1 MMIAMIM
8 MMMMRRM
15 VIRMLK
21 MIRMMIMVDDA
32 DEDRLI
38 IPAITLS
45 SAMSKS
51 SASASAVA

>member
-1 MMIAMIM
+1 MMLVVMMMTIKMIM
-8 MMMMRRM
+8 M
-15 VIRMLK
+15 IY
-21 MIRMMIMVDDA
+21 